1 MNPFLGLNPFDIVKQ
16 FTGGEE
22 EVVEEGIE
30 VMPSQFSN
38 LQPPEQKPIR
48 EEEDYS
54 AYIDHIKEKE
64 GRRNKA
70 YKPTTKENEPWT
82 IGYGHTGEDVT
93 EDTEWSDAQV
103 DESLIIDIKKRLPAV
118 REQIPNFDSLPEE
131 LRVPMLG
138 SWFRGGLSG
147 SPLTKKLIADGKF
160 ELAAEEFLDNKEY
173 RESKTEKGFNKGM
186 RGIGTRM
193 EELADA
199 LRKYGKSQGSA
210 KGGRVERNPDNNY
223 NTQRMI

>member
-1 MNPFLGLNPFDIVKQ
+1 MGLFNILRQ
-16 FTGGEE
+16 FTGGGE

-38 LQPPEQKPIR
+38 LQPPKQKPIR

-103 DESLIIDIKKRLPAV
+103 DESLIIDVKKRLPAV

-147 SPLTKKLIADGKF
+147 SPLTQELIADGKF
-160 ELAAEEFLDNKEY
+160 EEAADEFLRNEEY
-173 RESKTEKGFNKGM
+173 EESLTEEGRAKGM
-186 RGIGTRM
+186 RGIGIRM
-193 EELADA
+193 KELSDA
-199 LRKYGKSQGSA
+199 LRKYGKSKRSGGGSLI
-210 KGGRVERNPDNNY
+210 ERNPYNN
-223 NTQRMI
+223 